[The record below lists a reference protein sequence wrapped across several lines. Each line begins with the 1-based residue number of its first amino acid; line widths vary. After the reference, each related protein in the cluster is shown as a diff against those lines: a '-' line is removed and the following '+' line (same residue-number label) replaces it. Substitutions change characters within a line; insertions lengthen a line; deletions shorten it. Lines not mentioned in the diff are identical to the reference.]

1 MFLLIADPPTIL
13 PMGAVQLTELR
24 PAYRVSVGVPF
35 AHKQPSVLSME
46 GCFFVK
52 TALGKKE
59 MKIGMTTAMPDEM
72 TKTVPPEQT
81 EQDEEILRLIRE
93 LGYGKIVITVKNG
106 QPVHAELQKSVLL

>member
-1 MFLLIADPPTIL
+1 MSEKLLTDVQRRWNEISANISAAAAAADRNPGEVTL
-13 PMGAVQLTELR
+13 MAV
-24 PAYRVSVGVPF
+24 
-35 AHKQPSVLSME
+35 
-46 GCFFVK
+46 
-52 TALGKKE
+52 
-59 MKIGMTTAMPDEM
+59 

>member
-1 MFLLIADPPTIL
+1 
-13 PMGAVQLTELR
+13 
-24 PAYRVSVGVPF
+24 
-35 AHKQPSVLSME
+35 
-46 GCFFVK
+46 
-52 TALGKKE
+52 

-81 EQDEEILRLIRE
+81 EQEILRLIRE

>member
-1 MFLLIADPPTIL
+1 
-13 PMGAVQLTELR
+13 MGAVQSTEPH

-35 AHKQPSVLSME
+35 AHKQPSVLSTE
-46 GCFFVK
+46 GCFLSK
-52 TALGKKE
+52 QRSKKE
-59 MKIGMTTAMPDEM
+59 MKIEMTTAMPDEL
-72 TKTVPPEQT
+72 TKSALPERT

>member
-1 MFLLIADPPTIL
+1 MFLLIADPPTTLCLIDGGL
-13 PMGAVQLTELR
+13 
-24 PAYRVSVGVPF
+24 
-35 AHKQPSVLSME
+35 
-46 GCFFVK
+46 FFVK

-106 QPVHAELQKSVLL
+106 QPVHA